1 MGLWNLIV
9 RFFQGG
15 GDFMYPIAVVLVV
28 GVAIA
33 LERYLYLSYQAA
45 RNRRMWNEIVPLL
58 SQGNFRQV
66 VQITS
71 KSDTLVGHIL
81 DYGLARV
88 QSARRRDDIEKA
100 MEESMMEVVP
110 RLEKR
115 THYIATFAN
124 LATLLGLLGTVM
136 GLIRAFAA
144 VATIDPAQ
152 KANLLSA
159 SISVAMNCTAF
170 GLMTAVPLLLIH
182 AVLQTKTTELIDSLE
197 MASVKFLNSI
207 IERKVPAAAPA
218 ARAGAGAAAAALA

>member
-15 GDFMYPIAVVLVV
+15 GDFMYPIAVVLVI
-28 GVAIA
+28 GAAIA
-33 LERYLYLSYQAA
+33 LERYIYLTHTAA
-45 RNRRMWNEIVPLL
+45 RNRRVWNEIVPLL
-58 SQGNFRQV
+58 AQGNFRQV
-66 VQITS
+66 VQVTS

-207 IERKVPAAAPA
+207 IERKSPVPAPA
-218 ARAGAGAAAAALA
+218 ARPGAAAAAVA

>member
-15 GDFMYPIAVVLVV
+15 GDFMYPIAVVLVL
-28 GVAIA
+28 GAAIA
-33 LERYLYLSYQAA
+33 LERYIYLTHTAA
-45 RNRRMWNEIVPLL
+45 RNRRIWNEIVPLL
-58 SQGNFRQV
+58 AQGNFRQV
-66 VQITS
+66 VQLTS
-71 KSDTLVGHIL
+71 KSDSLIGHIL
-81 DYGLARV
+81 DYGLARI
-88 QSARRRDDIEKA
+88 QASRRRDDIEKA

-197 MASVKFLNSI
+197 MASVKFLNAI
-207 IERKVPAAAPA
+207 TERQTPAP
-218 ARAGAGAAAAALA
+218 AAAAAA

>member
-15 GDFMYPIAVVLVV
+15 GDFMYPIAVVLVL

-33 LERYLYLSYQAA
+33 LERYIYLTHTAA
-45 RNRRMWNEIVPLL
+45 RNRRIWKEIVPLL
-58 SQGNFRQV
+58 AQGNFRQV
-66 VQITS
+66 VQLTS
-71 KSDTLVGHIL
+71 KSDSLIGHIL
-81 DYGLARV
+81 DYGLARI
-88 QSARRRDDIEKA
+88 QASRRRDDIEKA
-100 MEESMMEVVP
+100 MEESMMEVMP

-182 AVLQTKTTELIDSLE
+182 AVIQTKTTEMIDSLE
-197 MASVKFLNSI
+197 MASVKFLNAI
-207 IERKVPAAAPA
+207 TERQTPAPA
-218 ARAGAGAAAAALA
+218 TAAAA

>member
-15 GDFMYPIAVVLVV
+15 GDFMYPIAIVLVV
-28 GVAIA
+28 GAAIA
-33 LERYLYLSYQAA
+33 LERYIYLTLTAA
-45 RNRRMWNEIVPLL
+45 RNRRVWTEIVPLL

-66 VQITS
+66 VQLTS
-71 KSDTLVGHIL
+71 KSDSLIGHIL
-81 DYGLARV
+81 DYGLARI
-88 QSARRRDDIEKA
+88 QHSRRRDDIEKA
-100 MEESMMEVVP
+100 MEESMMEVMP

-207 IERKVPAAAPA
+207 TERQSPAP
-218 ARAGAGAAAAALA
+218 AAAAA